1 MKMMCGLKSGAILQR
16 NAEDLCRCY
25 FKAEAVGEIRA
36 SLGNVVTVANHTY
49 MLTDIPTGGPYEVTL
64 WDDESRVEL
73 TDIYVGD
80 LWLLGG
86 QSNMEGAGKWRDAQ
100 KAYDENPIPS
110 IRAYY
115 MNESWG
121 VAKTQLHQLWES
133 IDECISGFYRSYRKN
148 SLWGAEYPEVQ
159 ADGVGP
165 GLYFALEMQRRMGGV
180 PQGVIPCGIGGAS
193 MDQWNPEGEDNYYT
207 AAARRVKECGGI
219 VRGVFWYQGE
229 AQAWE
234 PGCNSFV
241 SDMQRLVGAMRRDFN
256 HPDLPFVQ
264 VQINRY
270 AASPAG
276 GDIWW
281 TRLRELQRNLE
292 RHIDHLATVYSV
304 DSELDDLIH
313 LSSESQV
320 NVGKRAA
327 EAMVYLVT
335 GEGVPSPDVDFFE
348 IVQDDFV
355 PFRVN
360 VRVHFRHI
368 VGKLEAPGVPVG
380 FTIHEA
386 EDQPPMREIAR
397 LCLEGDT
404 VRIKVEIDPAKIE
417 DCYVC
422 YAYGNTYYCNITDS
436 AGRSLPGFGPLKI
449 KDYLK

>member
-1 MKMMCGLKSGAILQR
+1 MKITKGLKSGALLQR
-16 NAEDLCRCY
+16 DEDNRCRCY
-25 FKAEAVGEIRA
+25 FNAEAVGDIHA
-36 SLGNVVTVANHTY
+36 SMGCIMKVGEGVYT
-49 MLTDIPTGGPYEVTL
+49 LTDIPTGGPYELTL
-64 WDDESRVEL
+64 WDEESRVEL

-100 KAYDENPIPS
+100 KAYDENPNPS

-115 MNESWG
+115 MNETWG

-148 SLWGAEYPEVQ
+148 SPWGAEYPDVQ
-159 ADGVGP
+159 TDGVGP
-165 GLYFALEMQRRMGGV
+165 GLYFALEMQRRMDGV

-193 MDQWNPEGEDNYYT
+193 MAQWHPDGADNYY
-207 AAARRVKECGGI
+207 AAAKRRVQACGGY
-219 VRGVFWYQGE
+219 VKGVFWYQGE

-234 PGCNSFV
+234 TGCNSFV
-241 SDMQRLVGAMRRDFN
+241 AEMKYMVEAMRRDFG
-256 HPDLPFVQ
+256 HPSMPFVQ
-264 VQINRY
+264 VQINRF
-270 AASPAG
+270 AMCPPS
-276 GDIWW
+276 GDVWW
-281 TRLRELQRNLE
+281 TKLRDIQRNLHRQIE
-292 RHIDHLATVYSV
+292 NLATVYSV

-313 LSSESQV
+313 LSSESQEII
-320 NVGKRAA
+320 GQRAA
-327 EAMVYLVT
+327 EAMAYLVT

-368 VGKLEAPGVPVG
+368 VGKLEATGVPAG